1 MTPPQPTDS
10 PRYRHDI
17 DGLRAI
23 AVLLVVVYHVWL
35 GRVSGGVDA
44 FLIIS
49 AFLLTDSLLRRL
61 ERTGQVRP
69 IRQWIRNFK
78 RLLPAAAIV
87 ILTTAIV
94 GFTVLPAS
102 AMESLWRHTFA
113 SIFYVENWLLASE
126 SVDYYANNAVASPL
140 QHFWSLSVQGQV
152 FILWPMLFLVV
163 ALATRFFGRKRV
175 RTIALIVFGVV
186 FTGSL
191 IYSII
196 ITQTNQEFAYFNTAA
211 RLWEFA
217 AGSILAIVIPWINL
231 GVIPRAVLGW
241 VGIVALLTCGLV
253 LDVQGGFPGYLALW
267 PVLSVVA
274 IIIAGSQAN
283 RRYGPAVFLEAAPV
297 LFLGRAAY
305 ALYLVHWPLL
315 IYTLFWLQVTEL
327 SFLQGLA
334 LIGVAILLALLLT
347 FTVDAPLRRLAW
359 IQRSTW
365 RGVLVIVVS
374 ILMVVVPTIGMQQA
388 TQRQVALQMAEVQ
401 RAEQAAQEAAQE
413 ESVAVQDLR
422 NPGAAVLSES
432 WEDDIELDAPTRPL
446 AAEVPTQWGTL
457 PRDCSDGSLMDLPQS
472 IEICFDNDN
481 EDAERTILVVGNS
494 HAQQMLAPI
503 GAIADA
509 QGWHAI
515 SLLYAACAFG
525 LREVDEERGIF
536 YSQKCRDWNEDILD
550 LAEKIKPDAVITIG
564 TETIPADMT
573 MRSKSGASSDVDGEA
588 TPELSYTGSRGSRE
602 HVLEGAERSIER
614 LERAG
619 IPVILIR
626 DNPRFTENAYVCA
639 EQFADL
645 DPATGSDRS
654 CTIPRSEAYLPTNPA
669 DALAS
674 DTTAMVDLSDLYCP
688 GDECPAVIGNTFVYI
703 DDNHLS
709 LVYAL
714 TLAPMLEAYLSA
726 ALQQFEASETPDRS
740 EDSKSSSGSNA
751 QDEKR

>member
-10 PRYRHDI
+10 LHYRHDI
-17 DGLRAI
+17 DGLRAV

-49 AFLLTDSLLRRL
+49 AFLLTDSLLRQL

-87 ILTTAIV
+87 ILATAIV
-94 GFTVLPAS
+94 GFAVLPAS
-102 AMESLWRHTFA
+102 AMESLWRHTLA

-152 FILWPMLFLVV
+152 FILWPILFLVI
-163 ALATRFFGRKRV
+163 ALATKFFGRKRV

-186 FTGSL
+186 FASSL
-191 IYSII
+191 VYSII
-196 ITQTNQEFAYFNTAA
+196 ITQANQELAYFNTAA

-217 AGSILAIVIPWINL
+217 AGSILAIVIPWISL

-241 VGIVALLTCGLV
+241 VGVVALLTCGLV
-253 LDVQGGFPGYLALW
+253 LDVQSGFPGYLALW
-267 PVLSVVA
+267 PVLSVAA
-274 IIIAGSQAN
+274 IIIAGSQPN

-297 LFLGRAAY
+297 LFLGRVAY

-315 IYTLFWLQVTEL
+315 IYTLFLLQVTEL

-347 FTVDAPLRRLAW
+347 LTVDAPLRRLAW

-374 ILMVVVPTIGMQQA
+374 VLLVVVPTIGMQQA
-388 TQRQVALQMAEVQ
+388 TQRQVAQQLEEVQ
-401 RAEQAAQEAAQE
+401 RATQEAQEAAKE
-413 ESVAVQDLR
+413 EAAAVQDLR
-422 NPGAAVLSES
+422 NPGAAVLSGS
-432 WEDDIELDAPTRPL
+432 WEDDIELDAPMRPL

-457 PRDCSDGSLMDLPQS
+457 PRDCSDGSLMDLPKS
-472 IEICFDNDN
+472 IEICFDNDTK
-481 EDAERTILVVGNS
+481 DAERTILVVGNS

-515 SLLYAACAFG
+515 SFLYAACAFG
-525 LREVDEERGIF
+525 LREVDEDRGIF
-536 YSQKCRDWNEDILD
+536 YSQQCRDWNEDVLD
-550 LAEKIKPDAVITIG
+550 LAEKIQPDAVITVG

-573 MRSKSGASSDVDGEA
+573 MRSESGDGTDADGKE

-602 HVLEGAERSIER
+602 HVLEGVERSIER

-645 DPATGSDRS
+645 DPVTGSDRS
-654 CTIPRSEAYLPTNPA
+654 CTIPRIEAYLTTNPA

-674 DTTAMVDLSDLYCP
+674 DTTAVVDLSDLYCP

-709 LVYAL
+709 LVYGL
-714 TLAPMLEAYLSA
+714 TLATMLEPHLTA
-726 ALQQFEASETPDRS
+726 ALEQFDGSGTGRS
-740 EDSKSSSGSNA
+740 KDPQTSKTSNA
-751 QDEKR
+751 PDETR